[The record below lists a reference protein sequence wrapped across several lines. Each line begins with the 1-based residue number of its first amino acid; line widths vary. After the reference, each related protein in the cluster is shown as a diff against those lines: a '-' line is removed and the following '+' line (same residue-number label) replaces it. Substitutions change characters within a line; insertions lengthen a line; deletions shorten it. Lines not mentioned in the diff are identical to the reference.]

1 MTNPVCRNLV
11 PTCNDILPISDGK
24 LFSIKKEINLAQKL
38 TFSKTEPTFAVI
50 SRTGTVCSPIF
61 ICHWTYFV
69 FYGIFMPSRSRAL
82 YPFPFCASGAC
93 GIGKYLPWGRIRRVY
108 RKSRRSLI
116 LNSLKWIRFHLNVIS
131 LLLELDACN
140 KKNEEKNAPL
150 YEGKTWKDRLFRS
163 SRRKFGNS
171 RTRSAREKISIE
183 RLIGF
188 ASCLNFVLLPCVRSQ
203 SMIWEGKKLH
213 TIL

>member
-1 MTNPVCRNLV
+1 
-11 PTCNDILPISDGK
+11 
-24 LFSIKKEINLAQKL
+24 
-38 TFSKTEPTFAVI
+38 
-50 SRTGTVCSPIF
+50 
-61 ICHWTYFV
+61 
-69 FYGIFMPSRSRAL
+69 MPSRSRAL
-82 YPFPFCASGAC
+82 FAPLGLVGLVSTSHEEESDEFIEKVG
-93 GIGKYLPWGRIRRVY
+93 VV
-108 RKSRRSLI
+108 

-213 TIL
+213 TIFSKDFLNARYCFLANSSL